1 MLKFSIYFKSKLKF
15 IYLFNHIISIYLII
29 NLFFLI
35 INIYFLLETKNCIL
49 KIKNV
54 DFFSFS
60 FIKKTYKDEEKYLVN
75 KYNTNINSITIKKN
89 NYSKKKVKFYAIG
102 NKFKK
107 TYIKRIV
114 EGLKKNFIFEFTPHN
129 PDYLIYD
136 VYKCDFLYKRYDN
149 AIKIAFYSENML
161 PDFNKADYAVG
172 FHNLN
177 YLDRYYRR
185 TALISVF
192 ESRYINMKNKDLM
205 RIKLNSSKNI
215 ENKKF
220 CAAVISNYNNSDGF
234 RLQFIK
240 ELNKY
245 KKVDLYGGHGI
256 NITKGKESK
265 INILKLYKFSIAMEN
280 SEGEGYI
287 SEKIIDSFLAGT
299 IPIYYGGYN
308 INQYIN
314 NKAFIL
320 IRGEKDLKKKIE
332 YIKKIDN
339 NDRLY
344 KSILNENIIVDD
356 NFVLNNKN
364 DKIEFIKHIFEQEKN
379 MGKRIDNYN
388 WNING

>member
-1 MLKFSIYFKSKLKF
+1 
-15 IYLFNHIISIYLII
+15 
-29 NLFFLI
+29 
-35 INIYFLLETKNCIL
+35 
-49 KIKNV
+49 
-54 DFFSFS
+54 
-60 FIKKTYKDEEKYLVN
+60 
-75 KYNTNINSITIKKN
+75 
-89 NYSKKKVKFYAIG
+89 
-102 NKFKK
+102 
-107 TYIKRIV
+107 
-114 EGLKKNFIFEFTPHN
+114 
-129 PDYLIYD
+129 
-136 VYKCDFLYKRYDN
+136 
-149 AIKIAFYSENML
+149 ML
-161 PDFNKADYAVG
+161 PDFNKADYVVG

-192 ESRYINMKNKDLM
+192 ESRFINMKNKDLM
-205 RIKLNSSKNI
+205 EIKLNSSKKI
-215 ENKKF
+215 KNKKF

-256 NITKGKESK
+256 NIKKGKESK

-344 KSILNENIIVDD
+344 KSILKENIIVDD

-364 DKIEFIKHIFEQEKN
+364 EKIEFIRHIFEQEKN
-379 MGKRIDNYN
+379 MAKRIDNYN
-388 WNING
+388 WNIKG